1 MKNFVNEA
9 AHLRKYT
16 SHTEQFL
23 KMHDGRIHSPKHA
36 STVAHGDSWFGVA
49 PATSLN

>member
-9 AHLRKYT
+9 AYLRKYT

-23 KMHDGRIHSPKHA
+23 KMHDGCIHSPKHA
-36 STVAHGDSWFGVA
+36 STVGLERHRLLVSISGEA
-49 PATSLN
+49 